1 MQNSPEP
8 RSGRDVAGEP
18 GDPAKRAFDSPYETP
33 NAAAAPGDP
42 ASSDDEETVLAILL
56 YAAGQRLREQ

>member
-8 RSGRDVAGEP
+8 RSGRDVAGGPGEP
-18 GDPAKRAFDSPYETP
+18 ASLESQPYETP

-42 ASSDDEETVLAILL
+42 AWSDDEETVLAILV
-56 YAAGQRLREQ
+56 YAAGRRFLEQ

>member
-18 GDPAKRAFDSPYETP
+18 GEPDKRALDSPYETP

-42 ASSDDEETVLAILL
+42 ASSDDEETVLAILV
-56 YAAGQRLREQ
+56 YAAGLWFLEQ